1 MGITPYLCGRSF
13 PHVFPVDNQG
23 AFPQSSRQVFF
34 RVHQAKEKLS
44 TYPLVTTS
52 IISYLLKNREGIN
65 GEENS
70 IVQLNCQ
77 SRISLARTGII
88 AKRNRGQEQQ

>member
-1 MGITPYLCGRSF
+1 MEE
-13 PHVFPVDNQG
+13 VFPMFSLWITKVFSTE
-23 AFPQSSRQVFF
+23 FPTGVFPRSSGK
-34 RVHQAKEKLS
+34 KEVINIS
-44 TYPLVTTS
+44 TLVTTS

-88 AKRNRGQEQQ
+88 AKRNRGQERQ